1 MTHLTPKRIPDLNCA
16 WTTLTTLFIAATL
29 TSASLGMPSPA
40 VANNPPP
47 TSARAKH
54 KKPTAINYKHYPGL
68 AIKSMDRPADDVW
81 SVEPHYSIAGG
92 DTSALSL
99 TPEDK
104 THYCLFI
111 ESDGNTTEPGHPYQ
125 TLLKEPPHTLSK
137 EEIDKYKY
145 AEYSSEQKD
154 YFENVKDTAEEQN
167 REEHGL
173 VAYTKLLNEK
183 MVLVKE
189 YSKKDGMSVY
199 KIQFNLNPDKS
210 EHFMLCSIAFEAP
223 PEQYRKQI
231 EKVKDALQT
240 IEWHNEVRE
249 IHHPRY
255 RTKLLKWGLIRTTQ
269 DKRWPIKYMQLPR
282 FTEWDDGPYL
292 SVPGYLFYMSANK
305 DHDTCF
311 VFNNAGEPGP
321 GPEFIK
327 LFEQPNHVLTSEEM
341 TALYITPTG
350 KDFKAYTEDLNGR
363 RVLVTERHGEDKS
376 NISIEYLEVNDE
388 PRVTI
393 REIGFEAKPEIYD
406 KYIDQVRA
414 SFKSIKWLAKKD
426 PYDQ

>member
-1 MTHLTPKRIPDLNCA
+1 MTSKRLPDQNCA
-16 WTTLTTLFIAATL
+16 WTALTTLFIAATL
-29 TSASLGMPSPA
+29 TSASLGTPSPA
-40 VANNPPP
+40 VANNSSS
-47 TSARAKH
+47 TNATAKH
-54 KKPTAINYKHYPGL
+54 KKVTAINYKNYAGL
-68 AIKSMDRPADDVW
+68 AIKSMDRPADAVW
-81 SVEPHYSIAGG
+81 SVEPHYSIVGG
-92 DTSALSL
+92 DMSGLTL

-104 THYCLFI
+104 TYYCISI

-125 TLLKEPPHTLSK
+125 TLLKDQPHTLSK

-145 AEYSSEQKD
+145 AEYSLAQKD
-154 YFENVKDTAEEQN
+154 YFENVPEEAETLY

-173 VAYTKLLNEK
+173 VAYTKLLNDK

-189 YSKKDGMSVY
+189 FSTKDGMSVY

-223 PEQYRKQI
+223 PEQYRQQI
-231 EKVKDALQT
+231 EKVQDALQT
-240 IEWHNEVRE
+240 IKWHNEVRE

-255 RTKLLKWGLIRTTQ
+255 RIKRLKWGLIRTTQ
-269 DKRWPIKYMQLPR
+269 DQRWPIKYMQLPR

-292 SVPGYLFYMSANK
+292 GVPGYLFYMTATK

-311 VFNNAGEPGP
+311 VFSNAGEPGP
-321 GPEFIK
+321 GPELIK
-327 LFEQPNHVLTSEEM
+327 LFEQPYHVLTPEEM

-363 RVLVTERHGEDKS
+363 KVLVTERHGEDKS

-393 REIGFEAKPEIYD
+393 REIGFEAKPEVYD
-406 KYIDQVRA
+406 KYIGQVRK

-426 PYDQ
+426 PYEQ